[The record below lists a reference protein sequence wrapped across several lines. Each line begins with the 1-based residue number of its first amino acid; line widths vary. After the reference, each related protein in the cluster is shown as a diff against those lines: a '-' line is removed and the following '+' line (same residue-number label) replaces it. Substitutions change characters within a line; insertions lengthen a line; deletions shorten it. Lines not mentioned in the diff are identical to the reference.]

1 MKKIYFLFAFLSM
14 FTMHAQQ
21 TIVDFTAAEGFTN
34 TALES
39 HTPWGGEF
47 WSVNPD
53 PAKEWAITTANGAKA
68 YWGQAFTVEDTSI
81 SFHVTFQISGEVSPP
96 GTLKG
101 QVGFNTGGT
110 SLGTKNFVFLS
121 TLNDGSLHVRKGVS
135 NTPLSSMT
143 SMGLDQYHND
153 ELVLEVSL
161 NLGVD
166 AASTEVAARLKNL
179 STGTQTGVG
188 TYTGVEQAIFD
199 AASTGIYG
207 FFRTNS
213 VKVVEAGDQFFKVL
227 KVTMEQGNT
236 LSNDD
241 FKKSQFN
248 LSTNPIKNAVSL
260 TGVSFGT
267 PIKLYSVTGTLVFD
281 HSYNGVS
288 VDLSHLNKGL
298 YLMSVEGF
306 KAKKIIK
313 Q

>member
-1 MKKIYFLFAFLSM
+1 MKKLYFLWALFFM
-14 FTMHAQQ
+14 FTMHSQQ
-21 TIVDFTAAEGFTN
+21 TIVDFTATEGFSN

-68 YWGQAFTVEDTSI
+68 YWGQVFTVEDTSI

-236 LSNDD
+236 LSNDA
-241 FKKSQFN
+241 FQKSQFN
-248 LSTNPIKNAVSL
+248 LSTNPIKNVVSL
-260 TGVSFGT
+260 TGVPSGT
-267 PIKLYSVTGTLVFD
+267 PIQLYSVTGSIVFD
-281 HSYNGVS
+281 DSYNGVS
-288 VDLSHLNKGL
+288 LDLSLLNKGL
-298 YLMSVEGF
+298 YLINVEGF
-306 KAKKIIK
+306 KSKKIIK

>member
-1 MKKIYFLFAFLSM
+1 
-14 FTMHAQQ
+14 
-21 TIVDFTAAEGFTN
+21 
-34 TALES
+34 
-39 HTPWGGEF
+39 
-47 WSVNPD
+47 
-53 PAKEWAITTANGAKA
+53 
-68 YWGQAFTVEDTSI
+68 
-81 SFHVTFQISGEVSPP
+81 
-96 GTLKG
+96 
-101 QVGFNTGGT
+101 
-110 SLGTKNFVFLS
+110 
-121 TLNDGSLHVRKGVS
+121 
-135 NTPLSSMT
+135 MT

-236 LSNDD
+236 LSNND
-241 FKKSQFN
+241 FQKSQFN
-248 LSTNPIKNAVSL
+248 LSTNPIKNVVSL
-260 TGVSFGT
+260 IGVRSGT
-267 PIKLYSVTGTLVFD
+267 SIQLYSVTGILVFD

-288 VDLSHLNKGL
+288 LDLSYLNKGL
-298 YLMSVEGF
+298 YLMNVEVL
-306 KAKKIIK
+306 KLKKYKTINFL
-313 Q
+313 